1 MATEFDNID
10 FKLVFNKLLEINERS
25 VEQLIRFKEM
35 LNKNSDQFDHIIKKI
50 DVISDKFKVF
60 ETTLEIL
67 KSKRPIDA
75 LNKIDNRILD
85 DFKSFHLFFN
95 ELKSIMNEI
104 YEMQS
109 EFRENAKD
117 EIREIN
123 SILSTVHKNQESF
136 QSKGGV
142 ISDDIKEIRR
152 ILDDFNKRVSFESK
166 LNKVIGVATAAFMMI
181 SAFFAFI
188 K

>member
-1 MATEFDNID
+1 MADFDNID

-35 LNKNSDQFDHIIKKI
+35 LNKNSNQFDDIIKKI
-50 DVISDKFKVF
+50 DVIFDKFKVF
-60 ETTLEIL
+60 ETTLEVL
-67 KSKRPIDA
+67 KSKRPFDT
-75 LNKIDNRILD
+75 LDKIDSRTLD
-85 DFKSFHLFFN
+85 DFKTVHTLFN
-95 ELKSIMNEI
+95 ELKGIVNDI

-109 EFRENAKD
+109 EFRETAKD

-123 SILSTVHKNQESF
+123 AILNTVHKNQESF

-166 LNKVIGVATAAFMMI
+166 LNKIIGVATAAFMMI

-188 K
+188 KH